1 MTREEGLR
9 ITNDL
14 SRLRLPH
21 ERKVDYGQILSLESG
36 SEIRETVLNDEESFF
51 AIQQDFSINVHD
63 YINKQITGEPLE
75 YQQQVRKFF

>member
-21 ERKVDYGQILSLESG
+21 ERKVDYGQILSLDSG
-36 SEIRETVLNDEESFF
+36 TAVRETVLKDEEHFF

-63 YINKQITGEPLE
+63 YINKQIAGESLE
-75 YQQQVRKFF
+75 YQ

>member
-14 SRLRLPH
+14 ARLRLPH
-21 ERKVDYGQILSLESG
+21 ERKVDYGQILSLDSG
-36 SEIRETVLNDEESFF
+36 TDIRENVLKDEESFF

-63 YINKQITGEPLE
+63 YINK
-75 YQQQVRKFF
+75 